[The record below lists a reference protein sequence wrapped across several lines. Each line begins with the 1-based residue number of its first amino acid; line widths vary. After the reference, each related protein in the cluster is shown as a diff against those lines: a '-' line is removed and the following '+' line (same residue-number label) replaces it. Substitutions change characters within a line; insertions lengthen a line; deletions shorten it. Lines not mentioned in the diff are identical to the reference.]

1 MGHSD
6 TLISHDGRTDF
17 LQELLYDAYLEDTHA
32 EIARQFIAQG
42 EDSLSSRQQMV
53 LEVYILSEF
62 KDKVC
67 SLCRCGPEWEDMYE
81 VVFGEG
87 YCSFCL
93 NLVSKGD

>member
-1 MGHSD
+1 M
-6 TLISHDGRTDF
+6 
-17 LQELLYDAYLEDTHA
+17 
-32 EIARQFIAQG
+32 
-42 EDSLSSRQQMV
+42 SSRQQMV

-67 SLCRCGPEWEDMYE
+67 SLCRRQPEWEDMYE